1 MCRQQPYGVS
11 AGCRAAFPSQRNGSA
26 EPCWACDNLT
36 ELEEVSLDSALSVVA
51 AGVVFVFAAVV
62 TVRWRQHP
70 TWPLGLWGV
79 GLLMYGV
86 AALMEALFAISGWH
100 PAVFR
105 TWYLVGAVLVAAWL
119 GQGTVYLLVSGR
131 VGRVRIAHL
140 LLALLVAGSLFAAAR
155 VFSADLDP
163 LRMLG
168 REMSGDAIVTPGVR
182 VLTPLFNVYGSLFLV
197 GGALYSGVA
206 YLRRGRHRHRAIGN
220 LLIAVG
226 AMAPA
231 LGGSLQRFGLAS
243 LLALSHLVGAVL
255 MFAGFL
261 YSSRP
266 EDSNPAT
273 RSRRSLHPNMPTR

>member
-1 MCRQQPYGVS
+1 MV
-11 AGCRAAFPSQRNGSA
+11 
-26 EPCWACDNLT
+26 T
-36 ELEEVSLDSALSVVA
+36 
-51 AGVVFVFAAVV
+51 AGVVFVFAALV
-62 TVRWRQHP
+62 TVRWRRHP

-86 AALMEALFAISGWH
+86 AGVMEALFAIFGWH

-105 TWYLVGAVLVAAWL
+105 TWYLAGAVLVAAWL

-131 VGRVRIAHL
+131 VGRVRIAHV
-140 LLALLVAGSLFAAAR
+140 LLALLVAGSLFAAVR
-155 VFSADLDP
+155 VLTADLDP
-163 LRMLG
+163 SRILG

-206 YLRRGRHRHRAIGN
+206 YLRRGSQRHRAIGN

-243 LLALSHLVGAVL
+243 LLALSHLAGAVL

-266 EDSNPAT
+266 EGGNLAT
-273 RSRRSLHPNMPTR
+273 PSRRGFHPNMLTR